1 MTSQILRFIILLL
14 CACLSGFSQLYVL
27 FPYFV
32 AGLYVRNSPFGVVHG
47 KPLFMAYHCHRKPM
61 LQRVFPTPY
70 QISGASISQINV
82 TDYGIL
88 PDTGKDLTDGVQR
101 LIDKVGQEG
110 GGNLFFPKGKYLFN
124 LSGKGLF
131 LQINYSHITIEGE
144 RHGDPLF
151 YAMTYRVKSGAA
163 RIITA
168 LGFTVARVLKTKN
181 VSPSVIIRTFLD
193 KLSDIKRIGI
203 PQREHDQFFPFTSIK
218 GTQTTADLSLIRTPS
233 ITIVSADAP
242 HEEPLGD
249 GHQPIGE
256 K

>member
-1 MTSQILRFIILLL
+1 M
-14 CACLSGFSQLYVL
+14 
-27 FPYFV
+27 
-32 AGLYVRNSPFGVVHG
+32 
-47 KPLFMAYHCHRKPM
+47 
-61 LQRVFPTPY
+61 
-70 QISGASISQINV
+70 
-82 TDYGIL
+82 
-88 PDTGKDLTDGVQR
+88 
-101 LIDKVGQEG
+101 
-110 GGNLFFPKGKYLFN
+110 
-124 LSGKGLF
+124 
-131 LQINYSHITIEGE
+131 
-144 RHGDPLF
+144 
-151 YAMTYRVKSGAA
+151 
-163 RIITA
+163 
-168 LGFTVARVLKTKN
+168 LKTKN